1 MQKFYLVPILFLLV
15 LWGVDSHSQ
24 TVAVA
29 ANMKPAFEEIY
40 QGFKQSHPESIRI
53 VYGSSGNLA
62 TQIRQG
68 APFHLFIAADE
79 VYPLRLYQDGK
90 ALSQGV
96 VYAIGHLV
104 LLLNVKGD
112 PKSSDPLDP
121 TASLLK
127 SASKISI
134 ANPELAPYGAAA
146 VRYLKTHKL
155 WDLVKDRLVF
165 GENISIA
172 TMYVSSGAVDVG
184 FTSLSLAQSSEVAKT
199 SRYINLDGKDTLISQ
214 RMVLIKGA
222 PKVVMSLYDYLQS
235 PAAKSILIK
244 HGYSIP

>member
-1 MQKFYLVPILFLLV
+1 MLRLLLILLACL
-15 LWGVDSHSQ
+15 SACAQ
-24 TVAVA
+24 AQTATVAVA

-68 APFHLFIAADE
+68 APFSLFIAADE
-79 VYPLRLYQDGK
+79 TYPLRLYKEGITLD
-90 ALSQGV
+90 QGA

-104 LLLNVKGD
+104 LLLNSKSK
-112 PKSSDPLDP
+112 PKVSDVPEQI
-121 TASLLK
+121 ASLLK
-127 SASKISI
+127 RANKISI

-146 VRYLKTHKL
+146 SQYLQTRHL
-155 WDLVKDRLVF
+155 WDAAKGKLVF

-184 FTSLSLAQSSEVAKT
+184 FTSLSLAKSLEVAKT
-199 SRYINLDGKDTLISQ
+199 TQYVHLDGADTLISQ
-214 RMVLIKGA
+214 RMVLMKGA
-222 PKVVMSLYDYLQS
+222 PKVVLSLYEYLQS

>member
-1 MQKFYLVPILFLLV
+1 MLRLLLILLACL
-15 LWGVDSHSQ
+15 SACAQ
-24 TVAVA
+24 AQTATVAVA

-62 TQIRQG
+62 TQILQG
-68 APFHLFIAADE
+68 APFSLFIAADE
-79 VYPLRLYQDGK
+79 ACPLRLYKEGITLD
-90 ALSQGV
+90 QGA

-104 LLLNVKGD
+104 LLLNSKSK
-112 PKSSDPLDP
+112 PKVSDVPEQI
-121 TASLLK
+121 ASLLK
-127 SASKISI
+127 RANKISI

-146 VRYLKTHKL
+146 SQYLQTRHL
-155 WDLVKDRLVF
+155 WDAAKGKLVF

-184 FTSLSLAQSSEVAKT
+184 FTSLSLAKSLEVAKT
-199 SRYINLDGKDTLISQ
+199 TQYVHLDGADTLISQ
-214 RMVLIKGA
+214 RMVLTKGA
-222 PKVVMSLYDYLQS
+222 PKVVLSLYEYLQS

>member
-1 MQKFYLVPILFLLV
+1 MLRLLLILLACL
-15 LWGVDSHSQ
+15 SACAQ
-24 TVAVA
+24 AQTATVAVA

-62 TQIRQG
+62 TQILQG
-68 APFHLFIAADE
+68 APFSLFIAADE
-79 VYPLRLYQDGK
+79 GYPLRLYKEGITLD
-90 ALSQGV
+90 QGA

-104 LLLNVKGD
+104 LLLNSKSK
-112 PKSSDPLDP
+112 PKVSDVPEQI
-121 TASLLK
+121 ASLLK
-127 SASKISI
+127 RANKISI

-146 VRYLKTHKL
+146 SQYLQTRHL
-155 WDLVKDRLVF
+155 WDAAKGKLVF

-184 FTSLSLAQSSEVAKT
+184 FTSLSLAKSLEVAKT
-199 SRYINLDGKDTLISQ
+199 TQYVHLDGADTLISQ
-214 RMVLIKGA
+214 RMVLTKGA
-222 PKVVMSLYDYLQS
+222 PKVVLSLYEYLQS

>member
-1 MQKFYLVPILFLLV
+1 MLRLLLILLACF
-15 LWGVDSHSQ
+15 SACAQ
-24 TVAVA
+24 AQTATVAVA

-68 APFHLFIAADE
+68 APFSLFIAADE
-79 VYPLRLYQDGK
+79 AYPLRLYKEGITLD
-90 ALSQGV
+90 QGA

-104 LLLNVKGD
+104 LLLNSKSK
-112 PKSSDPLDP
+112 PKVSDVPEQI
-121 TASLLK
+121 ASLLK
-127 SASKISI
+127 RANKISI

-146 VRYLKTHKL
+146 SQYLKTRHL
-155 WDLVKDRLVF
+155 WNAAKGKLVF

-184 FTSLSLAQSSEVAKT
+184 FTSLSLAKSLEVAKT
-199 SRYINLDGKDTLISQ
+199 TQYVHLDGADTLISQ
-214 RMVLIKGA
+214 RMVLMKGA
-222 PKVVMSLYDYLQS
+222 PKVVLSLYEYLQS

>member
-1 MQKFYLVPILFLLV
+1 MLRLLLILLACL
-15 LWGVDSHSQ
+15 SACAQ
-24 TVAVA
+24 AQTATVAVA

-62 TQIRQG
+62 TQILQG
-68 APFHLFIAADE
+68 APFSLFIAADE
-79 VYPLRLYQDGK
+79 AYPLCLYKEGITLD
-90 ALSQGV
+90 QGA

-104 LLLNVKGD
+104 LLLNSKSK
-112 PKSSDPLDP
+112 PKVSDVPEQI
-121 TASLLK
+121 ASLLK
-127 SASKISI
+127 RANKISI

-146 VRYLKTHKL
+146 SQYLQTRHL
-155 WDLVKDRLVF
+155 WDAAKGKLVF

-184 FTSLSLAQSSEVAKT
+184 FTSLSLAKSLEVAKT
-199 SRYINLDGKDTLISQ
+199 TQYVHLDGADTLISQ
-214 RMVLIKGA
+214 RMVLTKGA
-222 PKVVMSLYDYLQS
+222 PKVVLSLYEYLQS

>member
-1 MQKFYLVPILFLLV
+1 MLRLLLILLACL
-15 LWGVDSHSQ
+15 SACAQ
-24 TVAVA
+24 AQTATVAVA

-62 TQIRQG
+62 TQILQG
-68 APFHLFIAADE
+68 APFSLFIAADE
-79 VYPLRLYQDGK
+79 DYPLRLYKEGITLD
-90 ALSQGV
+90 QGA

-104 LLLNVKGD
+104 LLLNSKTK
-112 PKSSDPLDP
+112 PKVSDVPEQI
-121 TASLLK
+121 ASLLK
-127 SASKISI
+127 RANKISI

-146 VRYLKTHKL
+146 SQYLQTRHL
-155 WDLVKDRLVF
+155 WDAAKGKLVF

-184 FTSLSLAQSSEVAKT
+184 FTSLSLAKSLEVAKT
-199 SRYINLDGKDTLISQ
+199 TQYVHLDGADTLISQ
-214 RMVLIKGA
+214 RMVLTKGA
-222 PKVVMSLYDYLQS
+222 PKVVLSLYEYLQS

>member
-1 MQKFYLVPILFLLV
+1 MLRLLLILLACLSACAQAQTV
-15 LWGVDSHSQ
+15 

-62 TQIRQG
+62 TQILQG
-68 APFHLFIAADE
+68 APFSLFIAADE
-79 VYPLRLYQDGK
+79 GYPLRLYKEGITLD
-90 ALSQGV
+90 QGA

-104 LLLNVKGD
+104 LLLNSQS
-112 PKSSDPLDP
+112 KSKVSDVPEQI
-121 TASLLK
+121 AALLK
-127 SASKISI
+127 RANKISI

-146 VRYLKTHKL
+146 SQYLQTRHL
-155 WDLVKDRLVF
+155 WDAVKGKLVF

-184 FTSLSLAQSSEVAKT
+184 FTSLSLAKSLEVAKT
-199 SRYINLDGKDTLISQ
+199 TEYVHLDGADTLISQ
-214 RMVLIKGA
+214 RMVLTKGA
-222 PKVVMSLYDYLQS
+222 PKVALSLYQYLQS

-244 HGYSIP
+244 HGYSIL

>member
-1 MQKFYLVPILFLLV
+1 MLRLLLILLACL
-15 LWGVDSHSQ
+15 SACAQ
-24 TVAVA
+24 AQTATVAVA

-68 APFHLFIAADE
+68 APFSLFIAADE
-79 VYPLRLYQDGK
+79 TYPLRLYKEGITLD
-90 ALSQGV
+90 QGAA
-96 VYAIGHLV
+96 YAIGHLV
-104 LLLNVKGD
+104 LLLNSQSK
-112 PKSSDPLDP
+112 PKVSDVPEQI
-121 TASLLK
+121 ASLLK
-127 SASKISI
+127 RANKISI

-146 VRYLKTHKL
+146 SQYLQTRHL
-155 WDLVKDRLVF
+155 WDAAKGKLVF

-184 FTSLSLAQSSEVAKT
+184 FTSLSLAKSLEVAKT
-199 SRYINLDGKDTLISQ
+199 TQYFHLDGADTLISQ
-214 RMVLIKGA
+214 RMVLTKGA
-222 PKVVMSLYDYLQS
+222 PKVVLSLYEYLQS